1 MQLEWTSAETDKPGN
16 VQTQAGVY
24 KNGDRWL
31 VVNRRAAED
40 EFERVE
46 DSAVGSLFGKLS
58 FQLFQAKRDDTA
70 LQSEIWR
77 LFLFLMLLALIAEA
91 WLIRPDSMAQVAPP
105 KPQPATA

>member
-31 VVNRRAAED
+31 VVNRPAAED

-46 DSAVGSLFGKLS
+46 DSAVGSLFGTLS

-70 LQSEIWR
+70 LQGELWR
-77 LFLFLMLLALIAEA
+77 LILFLMLLALLAEA
-91 WLIRPDSMAQVAPP
+91 WLIRPGRAMEDAPP
-105 KPQPATA
+105 KPQPAAA